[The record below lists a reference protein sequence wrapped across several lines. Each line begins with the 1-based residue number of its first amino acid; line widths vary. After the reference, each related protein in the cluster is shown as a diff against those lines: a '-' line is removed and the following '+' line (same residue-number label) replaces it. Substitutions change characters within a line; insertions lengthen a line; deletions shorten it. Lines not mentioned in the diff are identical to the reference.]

1 MSNKLDPKQSLII
14 TQLNNK
20 LLTIMCDSLMKN
32 DGEFIQNQVEL
43 DQPDLLIET
52 NLQGFDTQLVVTCM
66 SRLDS
71 FNRIK
76 FVIELLTYQS
86 QKIATL
92 EMIFNSDNVYEEG
105 TFMTKNEHLITE
117 KLLQFLDQ
125 HQQFIITN
133 SF

>member
-32 DGEFIQNQVEL
+32 NGEFIQNQTEM
-43 DQPDLLIET
+43 DQPDILIKT
-52 NLQGFDTQLVVTCM
+52 NLPGFDTQLIVACM

-76 FVIELLTYQS
+76 FVIELLTHQS

-92 EMIFNSDNVYEEG
+92 EMIFNSDNAYEEG
-105 TFMTKNEHLITE
+105 TFLIKNEHLITE
-117 KLLQFLDQ
+117 ELLQLLDQ
-125 HQQFIITN
+125 HQQLIIAN